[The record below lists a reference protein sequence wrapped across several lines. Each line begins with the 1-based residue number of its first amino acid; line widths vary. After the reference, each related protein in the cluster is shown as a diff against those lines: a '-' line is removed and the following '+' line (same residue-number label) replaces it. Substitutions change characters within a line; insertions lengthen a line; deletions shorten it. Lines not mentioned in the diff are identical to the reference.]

1 MNENNLSNPYLKDYG
16 EDRKSWPPEGFLAV
30 LLHELRN
37 PIAVIRGWAEFL
49 SDEETKEYFP
59 QGIEIISHKI
69 AIIEEL
75 HKGVE
80 EYVSERSLN
89 PDT

>member
-1 MNENNLSNPYLKDYG
+1 LNENKSSNPYSQKYS
-16 EDRKSWPPEGFLAV
+16 EDRQSWSLEEFLAV

-49 SDEETKEYFP
+49 SNEETKEHLP

-75 HKGVE
+75 HKGLG
-80 EYVSERSLN
+80 EYVSEHV
-89 PDT
+89 PKP